1 MKVSFALLLRVCAF
15 AIAAVTAL
23 TALGCGAGGGKEREV
38 PPGPATSAPP
48 GNVVMYVSEGQGNR
62 VAAYRLGTDGLPPAE
77 PFSTIPLINPR
88 RLLLVD
94 DVLYVCLID
103 NVVSIEIEPDG
114 SLPDLPTSITPP
126 IAGIDA
132 IDMVKVGD
140 VLYVALEG
148 LRVVAA
154 YPLQNGQLTSESLS
168 FSGTNLSDYRSIA
181 NRGPF
186 IYAAAASSQRVD
198 TYIINENG
206 SLDDEPIPQVPQTL
220 VGLPQDMVIVD
231 DNLYIVDG
239 NRRRIYQYQFLNT
252 GLLPEDP
259 LTETK
264 DEDFYAQLI
273 VEGGIIYASGFNIGQ
288 IDLYGVDPISGGIVS
303 ERPFYSTFQD
313 VAAYPNGMGLR
324 DGILY
329 VTQSGRDRV
338 DAYILGVDGVPS
350 SFPSSSTDAISGSY
364 PNAITFGVYPP

>member
-1 MKVSFALLLRVCAF
+1 MKASFALLLRVCAF

-186 IYAAAASSQRVD
+186 IYA
-198 TYIINENG
+198 G
-206 SLDDEPIPQVPQTL
+206 W
-220 VGLPQDMVIVD
+220 
-231 DNLYIVDG
+231 
-239 NRRRIYQYQFLNT
+239 
-252 GLLPEDP
+252 
-259 LTETK
+259 
-264 DEDFYAQLI
+264 
-273 VEGGIIYASGFNIGQ
+273 
-288 IDLYGVDPISGGIVS
+288 
-303 ERPFYSTFQD
+303 
-313 VAAYPNGMGLR
+313 
-324 DGILY
+324 
-329 VTQSGRDRV
+329 V
-338 DAYILGVDGVPS
+338 DAADDTMALHFACEHYGQDQECVRVCAIARSSLASTDGLYPSIEYWISEPS
-350 SFPSSSTDAISGSY
+350 SMKSAKFFSVSLACFSIKKRSRKRYGLVKWM
-364 PNAITFGVYPP
+364 PN